1 MLIEFHDQDVLDH
14 VARSIWKTEGCP
26 KSMDISNNDKQLNE
40 VQYYE
45 IDALPISYMY
55 P

>member
-1 MLIEFHDQDVLDH
+1 MIKTSLIMWLEICRRL
-14 VARSIWKTEGCP
+14 IGYP
-26 KSMDISNNDKQLNE
+26 KLMDISNDDKKVNE

-45 IDALPISYMY
+45 IDALPSSYMY